1 MRIRQLILDWSGT
14 LVDDL
19 PPVFATTNHVFATF
33 GLAALTLAEFRQE
46 FCLPVQKFY
55 AARLP
60 GIPQVEL
67 ERVFLKQ
74 YHTVL
79 GEITVLPHTSAFL
92 EYCRLAGL
100 GVYIAQVK
108 HLSTVKPYCRLAGLG
123 VYIASSVDPVTY
135 ERQMHRFGI
144 DRYITRPY
152 VGIVDKTQAIHE
164 ILNENQLR
172 REETVFVG
180 DMEHDIAAG
189 KAGGVW
195 TCAVLTGY
203 NHFDTLRAAQP
214 DWICAH
220 LWELQERLAHG

>member
-79 GEITVLPHTSAFL
+79 GEITVLPHTPAFL
-92 EYCRLAGL
+92 E
-100 GVYIAQVK
+100 
-108 HLSTVKPYCRLAGLG
+108 YCRLAGLG

-220 LWELQERLAHG
+220 LGELQERLAHG